1 MALARK
7 KKVPPTKYEI
17 LDRLLINFGNNIID
31 ADRLWREMKA
41 HGYGQND
48 IDWWCR
54 EYYAKENSKMLGN
67 SSEGRRR

>member
-17 LDRLLINFGNNIID
+17 LDRLLFNFGNNVID
-31 ADRLWREMKA
+31 AERFWREMKT
-41 HGYGQND
+41 HGYGQDD

-54 EYYAKENSKMLGN
+54 EYAKSQ
-67 SSEGRRR
+67 RA